1 MSHRPEGK
9 ERLVRLSDVPNGHP
23 VVVRTVA
30 IGEARQARYL
40 GALGILSGT
49 ILVVERSAPFG
60 GAVMVRV
67 GEARYALGR
76 EVCEGIVV
84 EPEET
89 IMSDE
94 L

>member
-1 MSHRPEGK
+1 M
-9 ERLVRLSDVPNGHP
+9 VRLSEVPNGHP

-30 IGEARQARYL
+30 VAEARHARHL
-40 GALGILSGT
+40 EALGILPGT

-76 EVCEGIVV
+76 EVSDQILV
-84 EPEET
+84 EPEAA
-89 IMSDE
+89 
-94 L
+94 